1 MKNISVLRMMC
12 GFHNKT
18 LNEEHEVLSREG
30 ASYNLSQ
37 KDQVESVEALSIIIP
52 DNKVVQDKDKTNEEK
67 STKNINNML
76 STKSELLKEGKEIVE
91 QIQNLNDGRDLNYSP
106 KRKENET
113 DDEYEYR
120 KQQCQLLYDRYRD
133 WAEYARLYIYRNQI
147 IPTHYN
153 EFMTEYHRLNKGLWF
168 VKKSLRIIETCE

>member
-1 MKNISVLRMMC
+1 M
-12 GFHNKT
+12 
-18 LNEEHEVLSREG
+18 
-30 ASYNLSQ
+30 Q
-37 KDQVESVEALSIIIP
+37 KIQERQLM
-52 DNKVVQDKDKTNEEK
+52 TNEH
-67 STKNINNML
+67 IA
-76 STKSELLKEGKEIVE
+76 LKDILQSRGMKKL
-91 QIQNLNDGRDLNYSP
+91 QGNYP
-106 KRKENET
+106 LWKFKLT